1 MSADTKTSKL
11 YDAAIDE
18 VTGSGQAWK
27 SICRLTGQLY
37 RYEFDNIL
45 MVYMQRPGARLIAD
59 FDTWKRVGRYVR
71 RGSKGIAIFPSRA
84 LKPEIRYVF
93 DISDTGGRES
103 RLTWEF
109 DRNTIKAYAAWI
121 REKEGSALTE
131 GKESDK
137 SFLKGFTENRIGV
150 IMDSE
155 FGERITEF
163 VNLAGNKQITEN
175 GRVQEITAVEALKR
189 SVMYAVFTRCG
200 FDLPTEKQDF
210 SFITAFTKEEEVY
223 RLGSLLSDI
232 SCEVLRGIAN
242 DLKQMEERS
251 IANGRDNNDVS
262 RGSGR
267 DAVPGPQSS
276 GGNSEHDKS
285 GEVRSKGDGVPE
297 EEPQRQIP
305 DAVKVRKTG
314 GEDAG
319 SGGRSEPD
327 DGRAGEQ
334 LPEEQPAEG
343 QKLDNGDVAATP
355 AGEDAGRGNRDE
367 RSSDAVP
374 LEDSKKQTEDSEQQ
388 NIRKTEL
395 DQEIEREL
403 NEINSLGSSDT
414 QKGSYEQASFLIAQN
429 GDMEIPKEYSYQK
442 PEQMLTVPHEYVKQ
456 VLMRGGVYSGSRKR
470 IYAAF
475 QDISDPGERVKA
487 VRREYGQGGAG
498 WPLEGDGLHGYDTFS
513 AKGLRFQWRE
523 GGIEKEGY
531 VNWKAIE
538 RELSAL
544 IMTGE
549 YYTPPKAFDP
559 DKVSAAIWQEPM
571 DEFFQKSFWSPVPN
585 MLLYEVFTK
594 ELPMSDKVQ
603 FIERMLCKNPYA
615 ASISNNFENRYGR
628 CNIEQTDEG
637 IFIEYYDG
645 EGTKWKTELDWW
657 DCAAYVEN
665 MIADGAYQTS
675 APYSEIDR
683 ILEEHSVATWIGIYK
698 KDADRYLSED
708 AGQRQ
713 QKRIDTLQAVLE
725 KTGIQEQMEVAWD
738 DAFDEVI
745 ANDGETVWHGRQFYD
760 YLFEEVLVFDR
771 PHRDNRIPYDVM
783 GQLEHDRFSSHNPD
797 KAEFI
802 HRKTFDTVE
811 LTAEESEKWEQDMWL
826 EPLKGYFNEEIQYIS
841 VKTLIY
847 DIFTTNLSMESKAG
861 FLANVYGEQREGFFM
876 SEYTDNSYGKCK
888 ISRDKDGIT
897 ISYPRADG
905 TKGEQRM
912 DYRYCADLILHMIEE
927 NDYLTEGIFERFKEA
942 PEAFAAMPWF
952 MEIYHEYKERMRQEP
967 DFAAISIDGQEEER
981 QEGQEPEGT
990 AKEIPE
996 TRQTAENGQEEIPE
1010 AWQAVENG
1018 QEEIP
1023 GTWQTV
1029 ENGQEEIPEAWRTAE
1044 SKQEETAET
1053 QQGQEDTKEAAE
1065 RVEGEVL
1072 NSDGSVAKPAAGSL
1086 FPEALRQV
1094 EAMDEDLRD
1103 ALEIYLTKCSAIVP
1117 YQPFLQ
1123 MVAESSLSKE
1133 DKLHFLN
1140 RTINNMED
1148 KDQTRAYHN
1157 NAYGLVEYI
1166 QSRDVFMA
1174 DFKGRDG
1181 ERKRFSAT
1189 YEQLYSIMEYLIRA
1203 ETFVIQRRINEYA
1216 ADYARTPYEKK
1227 SALEKQFEDKLTNL
1241 RNRQRKGNFH
1251 FEDAELPKGGQKTR
1265 YQWNVEAIRL
1275 LKQIEYEDRTATPEE
1290 QKVLARYVGWG
1301 GIAQAFDERNE
1312 GWQKEYAE
1320 LKGLLSTSEYAD
1332 ARETVNTAFYTS
1344 PVITQAVYHALEK
1357 FGFRK
1362 GTILEPALGVGHFF
1376 GTLPET
1382 MQESSL
1388 YGVEKDDIS
1397 GRIAKLL
1404 YPKAQIKVRGF
1415 EETQYPDNFFDVA
1428 VGNVP
1433 FGDYK
1438 LYDAKYAKH
1447 NFRIHDYFFAKALD
1461 KVRPGG
1467 IVAFITS
1474 KGTLDKA
1481 NPAVRKYLAERAEL
1495 LGAIRLPNTAFKD
1508 SAGTDVTSDIIF
1520 LQKRERKI
1528 VTEPDWV
1535 HLGRTEDG
1543 IAVNSYFVEHPE
1555 MMLGT
1560 MEYDTRMF
1568 GNGSKYTSCI
1578 NHDENFD
1585 LKSALETAVGQLSG
1599 RITDVA
1605 ELAAEEENTEDIIEA
1620 DPDVKNYTYT
1630 FVDGKLYYREN
1641 SVMYRKEV
1649 SAMAEE
1655 RIRHMDE
1662 IRTITRQL
1670 IFIQTEGCSSEEL
1683 AAQQKLLGEK
1693 YDAYVKQY
1701 GPLTGR
1707 GNGQA
1712 FRDDADYP
1720 LLCSLEVVDEDGRV
1734 EKADMFYKQTI
1745 RAKNQVER
1753 VETAVEALNV
1763 SVNEFGTVNIP
1774 FMLSIYEPDIS
1785 KEMES
1790 LPEGSTLSPDAE
1802 AEVKRA
1808 ALLKD
1813 LEGLVYL
1820 EPTEY
1825 NLDNLN
1831 MGWKTAD
1838 EYLSGNVRDKLRIA
1852 EVYQKENP
1860 ELFGA
1865 NAQAL
1870 KTVQPERLDA
1880 SEIDVRIGTTWI
1892 EPEDY
1897 EQFIYE
1903 LLKTPPRARAIRSQ
1917 FVNTGIQV
1925 KLNSYNMNWFIERKS
1940 MDNRSI
1946 AATET
1951 YGTKRMDAYAIFEE
1965 TLNLRTVT
1973 VRDRIDDGEGKHH
1986 YEVNKKETMLAR
1998 EKQNQMKEMFKS
2010 WIFKDQERRQKYVDY
2025 YNETFNNIRLREY
2038 DGSHLTFPGMNPE
2051 IKLRDHQKNAIARVL
2066 LGGNTLLAHCVGAGK
2081 TFTMMAACME
2091 QRRLG
2096 LANKNVIV
2104 VPKSIVGQ
2112 TAGEF
2117 MRLYPSA
2124 NILVAT
2130 ERDFE
2135 KSRRK
2140 QFVSRIATGDYDC
2153 IIMSH
2158 SQFEKIPISKER
2170 KERMLQAQIQE
2181 ISYAID
2187 EIKAEK
2193 GEQWTIKQMEAQ
2205 KKKLDEQLKAL
2216 TEESRKDD
2224 LITFEELGIDSVMV
2238 DEAHHFKNL
2247 SIFSKINNVSGI
2259 SSTGSKKAM
2268 DMYLKCQ
2275 YLDEINDGRGI
2286 VFATGTPVSNT
2297 MCELYVMQLYLQK
2310 RTLER
2315 MGIYHFDSWASNFG
2329 EVTTALELTVEGSGF
2344 RFKSRFNK
2352 FTNVPELMTS
2362 FREVADVQTSDMLNL
2377 PVPALRE
2384 GKPIIVESE
2393 PDWYVKQVMEEF
2405 AKRAEKIHAGGV
2417 DPSVDNF
2424 LKITGE
2430 ARLLGTDARLLEL
2443 DAPNNPNGKLN
2454 KVAANV
2460 AAEYFAGNKDGKIG
2474 CQLIF
2479 SDIGTPKTAWTPDWA
2494 ERIKNGGQFDIYNYL
2509 KTELVKQGIPA
2520 EEIAFIHDA
2529 KTDAQREALFKDM
2542 RSGKKKIL
2550 IGSTDQC
2557 GTGVNVQT
2565 HITAMHHVDC
2575 PWKPSCIEQ
2584 REGRGVRQGN
2594 ENDEVAIYRYVTK
2607 GTFDAYSW
2615 SLVENKQRFISQVM
2629 TSKAVSRTCEDIDE
2643 ATLSYAE
2650 IKAVATG
2657 NPLIKEKMQ
2666 LENDVQRLKMLKSS
2680 YDSQRY
2686 SLQDNFMIR
2695 YPKYIKAATEKLECV
2710 REDTKTAEAALL
2722 AEPDFAIIVDAA
2734 GKNTKFTERTDGGTF
2749 MLQAV
2754 SQCKNGETTH
2764 IGKFKGFELL
2774 VEKNFIGVN
2783 HMVLRGKTDY
2793 KVELSTSPVGNMVKL
2808 ENLCHAI
2815 SAGIPELEKRIEQY
2829 QRDMEQS
2836 RQEYEKPFTQE
2847 EELNEKVARLNELN
2861 VQLDLENGKTE
2872 DVDLCE
2878 TQDNAKVAEPGTYHC
2893 FPSGKEGR

>member
-18 VTGSGQAWK
+18 VTASGQAWK

-45 MVYMQRPGARLIAD
+45 MVYKQRPRATLIAD
-59 FDTWKRVGRYVR
+59 FDTWKMVGRYVR

-84 LKPEIRYVF
+84 LKPDMRYVF

-103 RLTWEF
+103 RLTWEL
-109 DRNTIKAYAAWI
+109 DRNTVKAYAAWL
-121 REKEGSALTE
+121 REKEGAALPG

-137 SFLKGFTENRIGV
+137 SFLKDFTERQIGV

-175 GRVQEITAVEALKR
+175 GRAQEITAVEALKR

-200 FDLPTEKQDF
+200 FDLPAEKQDF
-210 SFITAFTKEEEVY
+210 SFITAFTTEEEVY

-232 SCEVLRGIAN
+232 SCGVLRGIAK

-262 RGSGR
+262 RGNGR
-267 DAVPGPQSS
+267 DAVPGHHDT
-276 GGNSEHDKS
+276 GGNGEHDKLR
-285 GEVRSKGDGVPE
+285 EVRSEGDGVPE
-297 EEPQRQIP
+297 REPQQQIP
-305 DAVKVRKTG
+305 DAAEIRETG
-314 GEDAG
+314 REDAG
-319 SGGRSEPD
+319 SGGRGEPD

-334 LPEEQPAEG
+334 LPQEQPAEG
-343 QKLDNGDVAATP
+343 QKLDNGDVAVTA
-355 AGEDAGRGNRDE
+355 AGEDAGRGNRNE
-367 RSSDAVP
+367 RSSDEVP
-374 LEDSKKQTEDSEQQ
+374 LGESGRQTADSEQQ
-388 NIRKTEL
+388 NTRKAEL
-395 DQEIEREL
+395 DREIEQEL
-403 NEINSLGSSDT
+403 NEINSLGSSET
-414 QKGSYEQASFLIAQN
+414 QKGSYEQASFLIAAN
-429 GDMEIPKEYSYQK
+429 GDIEIPKEYSYQK
-442 PEQMLTVPHEYVKQ
+442 PEQVLTVPHEYVKQ
-456 VLMRGGVYSGSRKR
+456 VLMHGGTYPGYQKRVY
-470 IYAAF
+470 AVF

-487 VRREYGQGGAG
+487 VRKEYGRSGAG
-498 WPLEGDGLHGYDTFS
+498 WPLEGDGLHGYDS
-513 AKGLRFQWRE
+513 SHAEGIRFQWRE
-523 GGIEKEGY
+523 GGIEKKGY
-531 VNWKAIE
+531 VNWKDIE
-538 RELSAL
+538 RELGAL

-559 DKVSAAIWQEPM
+559 DKVSAAAWQEPM
-571 DEFFQKSFWSPVPN
+571 DRFFQNSFRSPVPN

-594 ELPMSDKVQ
+594 DLPMSDKAQ
-603 FIERMLCKNPYA
+603 FIDRVLFKNIYGA
-615 ASISNNFENRYGR
+615 GIENNFNNQYGK
-628 CNIEQTDEG
+628 CNIEQSDEG
-637 IFIEYYDG
+637 ISIEFYDG

-657 DCAAYVEN
+657 DCAAYVES
-665 MIADGAYQTS
+665 MIADGAYQTH

-683 ILEEHSVATWIGIYK
+683 MMEEHPAATWINILK
-698 KDADRYLSED
+698 EDTDRYLSEN
-708 AGQRQ
+708 AEQHQ
-713 QKRIDTLQAVLE
+713 QNRLENLNTVLAL
-725 KTGIQEQMEVAWD
+725 KGKQEQMELAWD
-738 DAFDEVI
+738 DAYDEVI
-745 ANDGETVWHGRQFYD
+745 ASDGENVWHGRQFYD
-760 YLFEEVLVFDR
+760 YLFHEVLVLDDF
-771 PHRDNRIPYDVM
+771 HRDSSIPFNV
-783 GQLEHDRFSSHNPD
+783 QQQFEHDRFSSHNPD
-797 KAEFI
+797 KTMFI
-802 HRKTFDTVE
+802 HRKTSDKAE
-811 LTAEESEKWEQDMWL
+811 LTAEEREKQEENLWL

-847 DIFTTNLSMESKAG
+847 DIFTTNLNMESKAG
-861 FLANVYGEQREGFFM
+861 FLASVYGEQREGFFM
-876 SEYTDNSYGKCK
+876 SEYTDNSFGKCK
-888 ISRDKDGIT
+888 ISRDKDGIE

-905 TKGEQRM
+905 TKGEKRV

-927 NDYLTEGIFERFKEA
+927 NDYLTEGIFERFREA
-942 PEAFAAMPWF
+942 PGAFAAMPWF
-952 MEIYHEYKERMRQEP
+952 MEIYHEYKERMLQEP
-967 DFAAISIDGQEEER
+967 DFAAVSIDGQEEER
-981 QEGQEPEGT
+981 QEGQEPE
-990 AKEIPE
+990 AAAEEIQE
-996 TRQTAENGQEEIPE
+996 TRQTAENGQDEIPE
-1010 AWQAVENG
+1010 TWQAVENG
-1018 QEEIP
+1018 QDEIS
-1023 GTWQTV
+1023 
-1029 ENGQEEIPEAWRTAE
+1029 EAWQKAE
-1044 SKQEETAET
+1044 SGQEETAGT
-1053 QQGQEDTKEAAE
+1053 QQEETAAIQPGQGDTQETAE
-1065 RVEGEVL
+1065 RVEGEIL
-1072 NSDGSVAKPAAGSL
+1072 NPDGSVAKPAAGSL

-1094 EAMDEDLRD
+1094 EAMDGDLRD
-1103 ALEIYLTKCSAIVP
+1103 ALETYLTKCSAVVP

-1123 MVAESSLSKE
+1123 MVAESSLPKE

-1140 RTINNMED
+1140 RTINHLED
-1148 KDQTRAYHN
+1148 KEQTKAYHN
-1157 NAYGLVEYI
+1157 NAYGLVEYV
-1166 QSRDVFMA
+1166 QSRDAFMVDLKA
-1174 DFKGRDG
+1174 GDG
-1181 ERKRFSAT
+1181 ERKKFSAT
-1189 YEQLYSIMEYLIRA
+1189 YEQIYSIMEYLIKAQMFTGEIRMSSYLRDFA
-1203 ETFVIQRRINEYA
+1203 KL
-1216 ADYARTPYEKK
+1216 PYEKM
-1227 SALEKQFEDKLTNL
+1227 SALEKQFDDKLTSL

-1251 FEDAELPKGGQKTR
+1251 FEEAELPKGGPKTR

-1275 LKQIEYEDRTATPEE
+1275 LKQIEHEGRTATPEE

-1301 GIAQAFDERNE
+1301 GIAQAFDERNND
-1312 GWQKEYAE
+1312 WQKEYAE
-1320 LKGLLSTSEYAD
+1320 LKELLSTSEYED

-1344 PVITQAVYHALEK
+1344 PVITQAVYNALDK

-1382 MQESSL
+1382 MQDSRL

-1543 IAVNSYFVEHPE
+1543 IAVNSYFAGHPE

-1560 MEYDTRMF
+1560 MEYDARMF

-1620 DPDVKNYTYT
+1620 DPGVKNYTYT

-1649 SAMAEE
+1649 SATAEE
-1655 RIRHMDE
+1655 RIKGMDE

-1683 AAQQKLLGEK
+1683 AAQQKLLNDR
-1693 YDAYVKQY
+1693 YDAYVKKY

-1707 GNGQA
+1707 GSQQA

-1720 LLCSLEVVDEDGRV
+1720 LLCSLEVVDEDGKV
-1734 EKADMFYKQTI
+1734 EKADVFYKQTI

-1785 KEMES
+1785 KEIES

-1802 AEVKRA
+1802 AEVKRSV
-1808 ALLKD
+1808 LLKD

-1825 NLDNLN
+1825 NPDNLN

-1852 EVYQKENP
+1852 EVYRKENP
-1860 ELFGA
+1860 ELFGV
-1865 NAQAL
+1865 NTEAL
-1870 KTVQPERLDA
+1870 KNVQPERLDA

-1892 EPEDY
+1892 EPQDY
-1897 EQFIYE
+1897 EEFIYE
-1903 LLKTPPRARAIRSQ
+1903 LLKTPYRARAVRTQYTNS
-1917 FVNTGIQV
+1917 GIQV
-1925 KLNSYNMNWFIERKS
+1925 KLNTYNMNWFIDGKRH
-1940 MDNRSI
+1940 DNHSV

-1951 YGTKRMDAYAIFEE
+1951 YGTKRIDAYSIFEE

-1973 VRDRIDDGEGKHH
+1973 VRDRIDDGGGKYH

-1998 EKQNQMKEMFKS
+1998 EKQNQMKEAFKS

-2096 LANKNVIV
+2096 LASKNVIV

-2170 KERMLQAQIQE
+2170 KERMLQDQIQE
-2181 ISYAID
+2181 ISFAID

-2205 KKKLDEQLKAL
+2205 KKKLDEQLKEL

-2315 MGIYHFDSWASNFG
+2315 MGIYHFDSWAANFG

-2362 FREVADVQTSDMLNL
+2362 FREVADVQTADMLNL

-2405 AKRAEKIHAGGV
+2405 AKRAERIHGGGV
-2417 DPSVDNF
+2417 DPKEDNF

-2443 DAPNNPNGKLN
+2443 DAPNNPDGKLN

-2460 AAEYFAGNKDGKIG
+2460 AAEYFAGNRDGKIG

-2479 SDIGTPKTAWTPDWA
+2479 SDIGTPKTTWTPDWA
-2494 ERIKNGGQFDIYNYL
+2494 ERIRNGGQFDIYNYL

-2520 EEIAFIHDA
+2520 DEISFIHDA

-2557 GTGVNVQT
+2557 GTGVNVQA

-2615 SLVENKQRFISQVM
+2615 VRRE
-2629 TSKAVSRTCEDIDE
+2629 
-2643 ATLSYAE
+2643 
-2650 IKAVATG
+2650 VA
-2657 NPLIKEKMQ
+2657 
-2666 LENDVQRLKMLKSS
+2666 
-2680 YDSQRY
+2680 
-2686 SLQDNFMIR
+2686 
-2695 YPKYIKAATEKLECV
+2695 
-2710 REDTKTAEAALL
+2710 
-2722 AEPDFAIIVDAA
+2722 
-2734 GKNTKFTERTDGGTF
+2734 
-2749 MLQAV
+2749 
-2754 SQCKNGETTH
+2754 
-2764 IGKFKGFELL
+2764 
-2774 VEKNFIGVN
+2774 
-2783 HMVLRGKTDY
+2783 
-2793 KVELSTSPVGNMVKL
+2793 
-2808 ENLCHAI
+2808 
-2815 SAGIPELEKRIEQY
+2815 
-2829 QRDMEQS
+2829 
-2836 RQEYEKPFTQE
+2836 
-2847 EELNEKVARLNELN
+2847 
-2861 VQLDLENGKTE
+2861 
-2872 DVDLCE
+2872 
-2878 TQDNAKVAEPGTYHC
+2878 
-2893 FPSGKEGR
+2893 

>member
-18 VTGSGQAWK
+18 VTGNGRAWK
-27 SICRLTGQLY
+27 SVCRLTGQLY

-45 MVYMQRPGARLIAD
+45 MVYMQRPGAKLIAD
-59 FDTWKRVGRYVR
+59 FDTWKKVGRYVR

-84 LKPEIRYVF
+84 LKPDMRYVF

-103 RLTWEF
+103 RLTWEL
-109 DRNTIKAYAAWI
+109 DKNTMKAYSAWI
-121 REKEGSALTE
+121 REKEGTVLTE

-137 SFLKGFTENRIGV
+137 SFLKDFTESRIGV

-155 FGERITEF
+155 FSERITEF
-163 VNLAGNKQITEN
+163 TNLAGNKQITEN

-267 DAVPGPQSS
+267 DAVPVAYGT
-276 GGNSEHDKS
+276 GGNGEHDKL
-285 GEVRSKGDGVPE
+285 GEIRSEGDGVPE
-297 EEPQRQIP
+297 REPQRQIP
-305 DAVKVRKTG
+305 DVKEVRETG

-319 SGGRSEPD
+319 SGERGEPD
-327 DGRAGEQ
+327 DGRTGEQ
-334 LPEEQPAEG
+334 LPEKQPAGG

-355 AGEDAGRGNRDE
+355 AGEDAGRRNRDE
-367 RSSDAVP
+367 GSSDEVP
-374 LEDSKKQTEDSEQQ
+374 LGDSEQQ
-388 NIRKTEL
+388 DIRKAEL
-395 DQEIEREL
+395 DREIEREL
-403 NEINSLGSSDT
+403 SEINSLGSSDT

-429 GDMEIPKEYSYQK
+429 GDMALPSEYSYQK
-442 PEQMLTVPHEYVKQ
+442 PEQVLTVPHEYVKEA
-456 VLMRGGVYSGSRKR
+456 LMHGSGFEHGKRR
-470 IYAAF
+470 IYAMF

-487 VRREYGQGGAG
+487 IRKEYGQGGAG
-498 WPLEGDGLHGYDTFS
+498 WPLETLFRSGDGLHGYDSFH
-513 AKGLRFQWRE
+513 AKGFRFEWRE
-523 GGIEKEGY
+523 GGIEKESY
-531 VNWKAIE
+531 MNWKAIE
-538 RELSAL
+538 RELGAL

-559 DKVSAAIWQEPM
+559 EKVSAAVWQEAM

-585 MLLYEVFTK
+585 MLIYEVFTK

-603 FIERMLCKNPYA
+603 FIERMLGKNIYA
-615 ASISNNFENRYGR
+615 AGIDNHFENRYGR
-628 CNIEQTDEG
+628 CDIEQTKEG
-637 IFIEYYDG
+637 ISIEYYDG

-657 DCAAYVEN
+657 DCAAYVES
-665 MIADGAYQTS
+665 MIADGVYQTY

-683 ILEEHSVATWIGIYK
+683 VMEERPNVSWIKTYK
-698 KDADRYLSED
+698 EEADKFLSED
-708 AGQRQ
+708 AGQHQ
-713 QKRIDTLQAVLE
+713 QNRINTLQMVFAQ
-725 KTGIQEQMEVAWD
+725 TGIQEQMEVSWD
-738 DAFDEVI
+738 DAYDEVI
-745 ANDGETVWHGRQFYD
+745 ASNGENVWHGRQFYD
-760 YLFEEVLVFDR
+760 YLFDEVLVFDR

-783 GQLEHDRFSSHNPD
+783 GQLEHDRYSSHNPD
-797 KAEFI
+797 KDKFI

-811 LTAEESEKWEQDMWL
+811 LTAEESEKQEENLWL
-826 EPLKGYFNEEIQYIS
+826 EPLKAYFNEEIQYIS

-847 DIFTTNLSMESKAG
+847 DIFTTNMNMESKAG

-888 ISRDKDGIT
+888 ISRDNGGIE

-905 TKGEQRM
+905 TKGEKRV

-942 PEAFAAMPWF
+942 PKAFAAMPWF

-967 DFAAISIDGQEEER
+967 DFEAVSIDGQAEEI
-981 QEGQEPEGT
+981 QEGQEPEQQEVT
-990 AKEIPE
+990 EEIPE
-996 TRQTAENGQEEIPE
+996 TQQTAENVQEETPVI
-1010 AWQAVENG
+1010 QQENG
-1018 QEEIP
+1018 QADTP
-1023 GTWQTV
+1023 KM
-1029 ENGQEEIPEAWRTAE
+1029 PET
-1044 SKQEETAET
+1044 
-1053 QQGQEDTKEAAE
+1053 AE
-1065 RVEGEVL
+1065 RVEGDII

-1103 ALEIYLTKCSAIVP
+1103 ALEIYLTKCSAVTP

-1123 MVAESSLSKE
+1123 MVSESSLTKE
-1133 DKLHFLN
+1133 DKLYFLN
-1140 RTINNMED
+1140 RTINHMED
-1148 KDQTRAYHN
+1148 KEQTKAYHN
-1157 NAYGLVEYI
+1157 NAYGLVEYV
-1166 QSRDVFMA
+1166 QSRDSFVA
-1174 DFKGRDG
+1174 DLKTQDG
-1181 ERKRFSAT
+1181 ERKKLSAT

-1203 ETFVIQRRINEYA
+1203 KSFVIQRRINEYA
-1216 ADYARTPYEKK
+1216 AEYARTPYEKK
-1227 SALEKQFEDKLTNL
+1227 SDLEKQFEDKVKALTS
-1241 RNRQRKGNFH
+1241 RQRKGNFH
-1251 FEDAELPKGGQKTR
+1251 FEDEELPKGGQKTR

-1275 LKQIEYEDRTATPEE
+1275 LKQIEHEGRNATPEE
-1290 QKVLARYVGWG
+1290 QKTLARYVGWG
-1301 GIAQAFDERNE
+1301 GIPQAFDERNE

-1320 LKGLLSTSEYAD
+1320 LKELLSTPEYED

-1344 PVITQAVYHALEK
+1344 PVITQAVYDALEK
-1357 FGFRK
+1357 FGFQK
-1362 GTILEPALGVGHFF
+1362 GSILEPALGVGHFF
-1376 GTLPET
+1376 GTLPES
-1382 MQESSL
+1382 MQESRL

-1404 YPKAQIKVRGF
+1404 YPKAQIKVKGF

-1447 NFRIHDYFFAKALD
+1447 NFRIHDYFFAKTLD

-1481 NPAVRKYLAERAEL
+1481 NPSVRKYIAERAEL
-1495 LGAIRLPNTAFKD
+1495 LGAIRLPSSAFKD

-1528 VTEPDWV
+1528 VSEPDWV
-1535 HLGRTEDG
+1535 HLGRTENG
-1543 IAVNSYFVEHPE
+1543 IAVNSYFAEHPE

-1568 GNGSKYTSCI
+1568 GNGSKYTSCV

-1585 LKSALETAVGQLSG
+1585 LKDALKTAVGQISG

-1605 ELAAEEENTEDIIEA
+1605 ELAGEEEKTEDIIEA

-1649 SAMAEE
+1649 SATAEE
-1655 RIRHMDE
+1655 RIRNMDE

-1683 AAQQKLLGEK
+1683 ASQQKLLNDK
-1693 YDAYVKQY
+1693 YDSYVKKY

-1707 GNGQA
+1707 GNQQA

-1745 RAKNQVER
+1745 RAKIQVER

-1785 KEMES
+1785 NEMES
-1790 LPEGSTLSPDAE
+1790 LPEGSILSPDAE
-1802 AEVKRA
+1802 AEIKRSV
-1808 ALLKD
+1808 LLKD

-1825 NLDNLN
+1825 NPDNLN

-1852 EVYQKENP
+1852 EAYQKENP

-1865 NAQAL
+1865 NVEAL
-1870 KTVQPERLDA
+1870 KSVQPERLDA

-1892 EPEDY
+1892 EPQDY

-1903 LLKTPPRARAIRSQ
+1903 LLKTPPRARAVRTQYTNS
-1917 FVNTGIQV
+1917 GIQL
-1925 KLNSYNMNWFIERKS
+1925 KLNTYNMNWFIERKS
-1940 MDNRSI
+1940 MDNGSI

-1951 YGTKRMDAYAIFEE
+1951 YGTKRIDAYSIFEE

-1973 VRDRIDDGEGKHH
+1973 VRDRIDDGEGKYH

-1998 EKQNQMKEMFKS
+1998 EKQNQMKEAFKS
-2010 WIFKDQERRQKYVDY
+2010 WIFKDPERRQKYVDY

-2153 IIMSH
+2153 VIMSH

-2187 EIKAEK
+2187 EIKSEN

-2216 TEESRKDD
+2216 TDESSKDD

-2362 FREVADVQTSDMLNL
+2362 FREVADVQTPDMLNL
-2377 PVPALRE
+2377 PVPALRS

-2405 AKRAEKIHAGGV
+2405 AKRAEAIHGGGV
-2417 DPSVDNF
+2417 DPKEDNF

-2443 DAPNNPNGKLN
+2443 HAPDNPDGKLN

-2529 KTDAQREALFKDM
+2529 KTDAQREALFRDM

-2557 GTGVNVQT
+2557 GTGVNVQA

-2695 YPKYIKAATEKLECV
+2695 YPKLIKASETKLACV
-2710 REDTKTAEAALL
+2710 REDAKTAEAALI
-2722 AEPDFAIIVDAA
+2722 AEPDFAVTVDAA
-2734 GKNTKFTERTDGGTF
+2734 GKGVKFTERTEGGTF
-2749 MLQAV
+2749 MLQMV

-2764 IGKFKGFELL
+2764 IGNFKGFELL

-2783 HMVLRGKTDY
+2783 YMVLRGKTDY
-2793 KVELSTSPVGNMVKL
+2793 KAELSTSPVGNMIKL
-2808 ENLCHAI
+2808 ENLCQGI
-2815 SAGIPELEKRIEQY
+2815 PVGIPELEKRIEQY

-2836 RQEYEKPFTQE
+2836 RQEYDKPFTQE
-2847 EELNEKVARLNELN
+2847 GELNEKVARLNELN

-2872 DVDLCE
+2872 DIDLCE
-2878 TQDNAKVAEPGTYHC
+2878 EQDNARVAEPDSYHS
-2893 FPSGKEGR
+2893 FPPGKEGR

>member
-1 MSADTKTSKL
+1 M
-11 YDAAIDE
+11 
-18 VTGSGQAWK
+18 
-27 SICRLTGQLY
+27 
-37 RYEFDNIL
+37 
-45 MVYMQRPGARLIAD
+45 
-59 FDTWKRVGRYVR
+59 
-71 RGSKGIAIFPSRA
+71 
-84 LKPEIRYVF
+84 
-93 DISDTGGRES
+93 
-103 RLTWEF
+103 
-109 DRNTIKAYAAWI
+109 
-121 REKEGSALTE
+121 
-131 GKESDK
+131 
-137 SFLKGFTENRIGV
+137 
-150 IMDSE
+150 
-155 FGERITEF
+155 
-163 VNLAGNKQITEN
+163 
-175 GRVQEITAVEALKR
+175 
-189 SVMYAVFTRCG
+189 
-200 FDLPTEKQDF
+200 
-210 SFITAFTKEEEVY
+210 
-223 RLGSLLSDI
+223 
-232 SCEVLRGIAN
+232 
-242 DLKQMEERS
+242 
-251 IANGRDNNDVS
+251 
-262 RGSGR
+262 
-267 DAVPGPQSS
+267 
-276 GGNSEHDKS
+276 
-285 GEVRSKGDGVPE
+285 
-297 EEPQRQIP
+297 
-305 DAVKVRKTG
+305 
-314 GEDAG
+314 
-319 SGGRSEPD
+319 
-327 DGRAGEQ
+327 
-334 LPEEQPAEG
+334 
-343 QKLDNGDVAATP
+343 AATA

-367 RSSDAVP
+367 RGSDEVP
-374 LEDSKKQTEDSEQQ
+374 LGESGRQTADSEQQ
-388 NIRKTEL
+388 NTRKAEL
-395 DQEIEREL
+395 DREIEQEL
-403 NEINSLGSSDT
+403 NEINSLGSSET
-414 QKGSYEQASFLIAQN
+414 QKGSYEQASFLIAAN
-429 GDMEIPKEYSYQK
+429 GDLEIPKEYSYQK
-442 PEQMLTVPHEYVKQ
+442 PEQALTVPHEYITQ
-456 VLMRGGVYSGSRKR
+456 MLMRGSGYEHGKRR
-470 IYAAF
+470 IYAMF

-487 VRREYGQGGAG
+487 IRKEYGQGGAG
-498 WPLEGDGLHGYDTFS
+498 WPLEGDGLHGYDSFS

-538 RELSAL
+538 RELGAL

-559 DKVSAAIWQEPM
+559 DKVSAAAWQKPM
-571 DEFFQKSFWSPVPN
+571 DAFFQNSFWNPVPN
-585 MLLYEVFTK
+585 MLIYEVFKK
-594 ELPMSDKVQ
+594 ELPMSDKAQ
-603 FIERMLCKNPYA
+603 FIERMLYRNVYG
-615 ASISNNFENRYGR
+615 SGIQNNFENDYGR

-657 DCAAYVEN
+657 DCAAYVDS
-665 MIADGAYQTS
+665 MIADGAYQTK
-675 APYSEIDR
+675 APYSEIGR
-683 ILEEHSVATWIGIYK
+683 ILEERTYVSWVKNFWEDTE
-698 KDADRYLSED
+698 RYLSED
-708 AGQRQ
+708 AGQHQ
-713 QKRIDTLQAVLE
+713 QNRLE
-725 KTGIQEQMEVAWD
+725 NLHTILEAKGIQEKIELSWD
-738 DAFDEVI
+738 DAYDEVI
-745 ANDGETVWHGRQFYD
+745 ASDGENVWHGRQFYD
-760 YLFEEVLVFDR
+760 YLYNEVLASDKIR
-771 PHRDNRIPYDVM
+771 RDGSIPYNV
-783 GQLEHDRFSSHNPD
+783 QQQFEHDRFSSHNPD
-797 KAEFI
+797 KTNFI
-802 HRKTFDTVE
+802 HRKTFATLD
-811 LTAEESEKWEQDMWL
+811 LTADEWEKREENLWL

-888 ISRDKDGIT
+888 ISRDKEGID

-905 TKGEQRM
+905 TKGEKRV

-942 PEAFAAMPWF
+942 PRAFAAMPWF

-981 QEGQEPEGT
+981 QEGQEPGAATE
-990 AKEIPE
+990 EIPE
-996 TRQTAENGQEEIPE
+996 TRQAVENGQEEIPE
-1010 AWQAVENG
+1010 AWQ
-1018 QEEIP
+1018 
-1023 GTWQTV
+1023 
-1029 ENGQEEIPEAWRTAE
+1029 TAE
-1044 SKQEETAET
+1044 SGQEETAEI
-1053 QQGQEDTKEAAE
+1053 QQRQEDTQEAAE
-1065 RVEGEVL
+1065 RVEGEIL

-1103 ALEIYLTKCSAIVP
+1103 ALEIYLKKCSAVTP

-1123 MVAESSLSKE
+1123 MVAESSLTKE
-1133 DKLHFLN
+1133 DKLYFLN
-1140 RTINNMED
+1140 RTINHMED
-1148 KDQTRAYHN
+1148 NDQTQAYHN

-1166 QSRDVFMA
+1166 QSKAAFMV
-1174 DFKGRDG
+1174 DLKGRDG

-1189 YEQLYSIMEYLIRA
+1189 YEQLYSVMEYLIKAKMFTGEIRMSA
-1203 ETFVIQRRINEYA
+1203 YLR
-1216 ADYARTPYEKK
+1216 DYAKLPYEKM
-1227 SALEKQFEDKLTNL
+1227 SALEKQFDDKLTSL
-1241 RNRQRKGNFH
+1241 RHRQRKGNFH
-1251 FEDAELPKGGQKTR
+1251 FEDGELPKGGQKTR

-1275 LKQIEYEDRTATPEE
+1275 LKQIEHEGRAAAPEE

-1320 LKGLLSTSEYAD
+1320 LKDLLSTSEYED

-1344 PVITQAVYHALEK
+1344 PVITQAVYSALEK
-1357 FGFRK
+1357 FGFQK
-1362 GTILEPALGVGHFF
+1362 GSILEPALGVGHFF
-1376 GTLPET
+1376 GTLPEN
-1382 MQESSL
+1382 MQESKL

-1438 LYDAKYAKH
+1438 LYDAKYSKH
-1447 NFRIHDYFFAKALD
+1447 NFRIHDYFFAKTLD

-1495 LGAIRLPNTAFKD
+1495 LGAIRLPSTAFKD

-1528 VTEPDWV
+1528 VSEPDWV

-1543 IAVNSYFVEHPE
+1543 IAVNSYFVIHPE

-1568 GNGSKYTSCI
+1568 GDGSKYTSCV

-1585 LKSALETAVGQLSG
+1585 LKSVLAAAVGQLSG
-1599 RITDVA
+1599 RITDVM
-1605 ELAAEEENTEDIIEA
+1605 ELADAEENTQDIIDA

-1649 SAMAEE
+1649 SATAEE

-1683 AAQQKLLGEK
+1683 AAQQKLLNEK
-1693 YDAYVKQY
+1693 YDAYVKKY

-1707 GNGQA
+1707 GSQQA

-1774 FMLSIYEPDIS
+1774 FMLSIYEPDIT

-1802 AEVKRA
+1802 AEVRRTV
-1808 ALLKD
+1808 LLKD

-1825 NLDNLN
+1825 NPDNLN

-1852 EVYQKENP
+1852 EAYKRENP
-1860 ELFGA
+1860 ELFSA
-1865 NAQAL
+1865 NVEAL
-1870 KTVQPERLDA
+1870 KTVQSERLDA

-1892 EPEDY
+1892 EPQDY
-1897 EQFIYE
+1897 EEFIYE
-1903 LLKTPPRARAIRSQ
+1903 LLKTPPRARAVRSQ
-1917 FVNTGIQV
+1917 WVNSGIQV
-1925 KLNSYNMNWFIERKS
+1925 KLNTYNMNWFLERKN
-1940 MDNRSI
+1940 MDNSSI

-1951 YGTKRMDAYAIFEE
+1951 YGTKRIDAYSIFEE

-1973 VRDRIDDGEGKHH
+1973 VRDRIDDGEGKYH
-1986 YEVNKKETMLAR
+1986 YEVNKRETMLAR
-1998 EKQNQMKEMFKS
+1998 EKQNQMKEAFKS

-2038 DGSHLTFPGMNPE
+2038 DGSHLTFPDMNPE
-2051 IKLRDHQKNAIARVL
+2051 IRLRDHQKNAVARVL

-2158 SQFEKIPISKER
+2158 SQFEKIPISEER
-2170 KERMLQAQIQE
+2170 KERMLRDQIQE
-2181 ISYAID
+2181 ITFAID
-2187 EIKAEK
+2187 QIKSEN
-2193 GEQWTIKQMEAQ
+2193 GQQWTIKQMEAQ

-2344 RFKSRFNK
+2344 KFKSRFNK
-2352 FTNVPELMTS
+2352 FVNLPELMTS
-2362 FREVADVQTSDMLNL
+2362 FREVADVQTPDMLNL
-2377 PVPALRE
+2377 PVPALRG

-2393 PDWYVKQVMEEF
+2393 PDWYVKQVMEGV
-2405 AKRAEKIHAGGV
+2405 AKRAEAIHSGGV
-2417 DPSVDNF
+2417 DPSEDNF

-2443 DAPNNPNGKLN
+2443 HAPNNPDGKLN

-2479 SDIGTPKTAWTPDWA
+2479 SDIGTPKATWTPDWE
-2494 ERIKNGGQFDIYNYL
+2494 ERIKVGGQFDIYNYL

-2529 KTDAQREALFKDM
+2529 KTDAQREALFRDM
-2542 RSGKKKIL
+2542 RSGRKKIL

-2557 GTGVNVQT
+2557 GTGVNVQA

-2615 SLVENKQRFISQVM
+2615 SLIENKQRFISQVM
-2629 TSKAVSRTCEDIDE
+2629 TSRAVSRTCEDIDD
-2643 ATLSYAE
+2643 AR
-2650 IKAVATG
+2650 V
-2657 NPLIKEKMQ
+2657 
-2666 LENDVQRLKMLKSS
+2666 
-2680 YDSQRY
+2680 
-2686 SLQDNFMIR
+2686 
-2695 YPKYIKAATEKLECV
+2695 
-2710 REDTKTAEAALL
+2710 
-2722 AEPDFAIIVDAA
+2722 II
-2734 GKNTKFTERTDGGTF
+2734 GT
-2749 MLQAV
+2749 
-2754 SQCKNGETTH
+2754 S
-2764 IGKFKGFELL
+2764 
-2774 VEKNFIGVN
+2774 
-2783 HMVLRGKTDY
+2783 
-2793 KVELSTSPVGNMVKL
+2793 
-2808 ENLCHAI
+2808 
-2815 SAGIPELEKRIEQY
+2815 
-2829 QRDMEQS
+2829 
-2836 RQEYEKPFTQE
+2836 
-2847 EELNEKVARLNELN
+2847 
-2861 VQLDLENGKTE
+2861 
-2872 DVDLCE
+2872 
-2878 TQDNAKVAEPGTYHC
+2878 
-2893 FPSGKEGR
+2893 

>member
-18 VTGSGQAWK
+18 VTGSGRAWK

-59 FDTWKRVGRYVR
+59 FDTWKMVGRYVR

-109 DRNTIKAYAAWI
+109 DRNTVKAYAAWI
-121 REKEGSALTE
+121 REKEGAALTE

-137 SFLKGFTENRIGV
+137 SFLKGFTEKQIGV

-175 GRVQEITAVEALKR
+175 GRAQEITAVEALKR

-210 SFITAFTKEEEVY
+210 SFITAFIKEEEVY

-232 SCEVLRGIAN
+232 SCEVLKGIAE
-242 DLKQMEERS
+242 DLTHMEERS
-251 IANGRDNNDVS
+251 IANGRDNNDVP

-267 DAVPGPQSS
+267 DAVPGSQSS

-297 EEPQRQIP
+297 GEPQRQIP
-305 DAVKVRKTG
+305 DTAEVRKTG

-343 QKLDNGDVAATP
+343 QKLDNGDVAAAP

-374 LEDSKKQTEDSEQQ
+374 LEDSGQQ

-395 DQEIEREL
+395 DWEIEREL

-414 QKGSYEQASFLIAQN
+414 QKGSYEQASFLIAAN

-456 VLMRGGVYSGSRKR
+456 VLMRGGVYSGSKKR

-498 WPLEGDGLHGYDTFS
+498 WPIEGDGLHGYDTYS
-513 AKGLRFQWRE
+513 SKGLRFQWRE
-523 GGIEKEGY
+523 GGTEKEGY
-531 VNWKAIE
+531 VNWKAVE

-549 YYTPPKAFDP
+549 YYMPPKAFDP
-559 DKVSAAIWQEPM
+559 DKVSAAIWQEAL

-594 ELPMSDKVQ
+594 GLPMSDKVQ

-657 DCAAYVEN
+657 DCAAYVDS
-665 MIADGAYQTS
+665 MIADGTYRTS

-683 ILEEHSVATWIGIYK
+683 ILEEHSAATWIGIYK

-708 AGQRQ
+708 TGQRQ

-738 DAFDEVI
+738 DAYDEVI
-745 ANDGETVWHGRQFYD
+745 ASDGETVWHGRQFYD

-771 PHRDNRIPYDVM
+771 PRRDDRIPYGVM
-783 GQLEHDRFSSHNPD
+783 EQLEHDRFSSHNQD

-802 HRKTFDTVE
+802 RRKTFDTVE

-826 EPLKGYFNEEIQYIS
+826 KPLKGYFNEEIQYIS

-905 TKGEQRM
+905 TKGEQRV
-912 DYRYCADLILHMIEE
+912 DYRYCAGLILYMIEE

-967 DFAAISIDGQEEER
+967 DFAAIGIDRQEEER
-981 QEGQEPEGT
+981 QERQEPEGT
-990 AKEIPE
+990 AEEIPE

-1010 AWQAVENG
+1010 AWQTVENG

-1029 ENGQEEIPEAWRTAE
+1029 ENGQEEISEAWRTAE
-1044 SKQEETAET
+1044 GGQEETAET
-1053 QQGQEDTKEAAE
+1053 RQEQEETQEVAE
-1065 RVEGEVL
+1065 RVEGGVL

-1094 EAMDEDLRD
+1094 ETMDGNLRD

-1123 MVAESSLSKE
+1123 MVAESSLPKE

-1189 YEQLYSIMEYLIRA
+1189 YEQLYSIMEYLIQA
-1203 ETFVIQRRINEYA
+1203 GTFVIQRRINEYA
-1216 ADYARTPYEKK
+1216 ADYVRTPYEKK

-1320 LKGLLSTSEYAD
+1320 LKELLSTSEYAD

-1481 NPAVRKYLAERAEL
+1481 NPSVRKYLAERAEL
-1495 LGAIRLPNTAFKD
+1495 LGAIRLPNTAFRD

-1543 IAVNSYFVEHPE
+1543 IAVNSYFAEHPE

-1568 GNGSKYTSCI
+1568 GNDSKYTSCI

-1585 LKSALETAVGQLSG
+1585 LKSALDAAVGRLSG
-1599 RITDVA
+1599 RITDAV
-1605 ELAAEEENTEDIIEA
+1605 ELAGEEENTKDIIEA

-1683 AAQQKLLGEK
+1683 AAQQKLLVEK

-1785 KEMES
+1785 RETES
-1790 LPEGSTLSPDAE
+1790 LPEGSILSPDAE
-1802 AEVKRA
+1802 AEVKRT

-1825 NLDNLN
+1825 NPDNLN

-1940 MDNRSI
+1940 MDNRSV

-1951 YGTKRMDAYAIFEE
+1951 YGTKRIDAYSIFEE

-1973 VRDRIDDGEGKHH
+1973 VRDRIDDGDGKHH
-1986 YEVNKKETMLAR
+1986 YEVNKRETMLAR

-2344 RFKSRFNK
+2344 KFKSRFNK

-2443 DAPNNPNGKLN
+2443 DAPNNPDGKLN

-2594 ENDEVAIYRYVTK
+2594 ENNEVAIYRYVTK

-2650 IKAVATG
+2650 IK
-2657 NPLIKEKMQ
+2657 K
-2666 LENDVQRLKMLKSS
+2666 
-2680 YDSQRY
+2680 
-2686 SLQDNFMIR
+2686 
-2695 YPKYIKAATEKLECV
+2695 
-2710 REDTKTAEAALL
+2710 
-2722 AEPDFAIIVDAA
+2722 
-2734 GKNTKFTERTDGGTF
+2734 
-2749 MLQAV
+2749 
-2754 SQCKNGETTH
+2754 
-2764 IGKFKGFELL
+2764 
-2774 VEKNFIGVN
+2774 
-2783 HMVLRGKTDY
+2783 
-2793 KVELSTSPVGNMVKL
+2793 
-2808 ENLCHAI
+2808 
-2815 SAGIPELEKRIEQY
+2815 
-2829 QRDMEQS
+2829 
-2836 RQEYEKPFTQE
+2836 
-2847 EELNEKVARLNELN
+2847 
-2861 VQLDLENGKTE
+2861 
-2872 DVDLCE
+2872 
-2878 TQDNAKVAEPGTYHC
+2878 
-2893 FPSGKEGR
+2893 

>member
-18 VTGSGQAWK
+18 VTGSGRAWK

-84 LKPEIRYVF
+84 LKPEIQYVF

-109 DRNTIKAYAAWI
+109 DRNTVKAYAAWV
-121 REKEGSALTE
+121 REKEVSALTE

-137 SFLKGFTENRIGV
+137 SFLKGFTEKRIGV

-232 SCEVLRGIAN
+232 SCEVLRGIAK

-297 EEPQRQIP
+297 GEPQRQIP
-305 DAVKVRKTG
+305 DTVKVRKTG

-327 DGRAGEQ
+327 DGGAGEQ

-343 QKLDNGDVAATP
+343 QKLDNGDVAAAP

-374 LEDSKKQTEDSEQQ
+374 LEDSEKQTEDSDQQ

-395 DQEIEREL
+395 DREIEREL
-403 NEINSLGSSDT
+403 NEINSLGGSDT

-498 WPLEGDGLHGYDTFS
+498 WPLKGDGLHGYDTYS

-523 GGIEKEGY
+523 GGTEKEGY

-559 DKVSAAIWQEPM
+559 DKVSAAIWQEAM

-585 MLLYEVFTK
+585 MLLYEAFTK

-657 DCAAYVEN
+657 DCAAYVDS

-683 ILEEHSVATWIGIYK
+683 ILEEHSAATWIGIYK

-713 QKRIDTLQAVLE
+713 QKRIDTLQTVLE

-738 DAFDEVI
+738 DAYDEVI
-745 ANDGETVWHGRQFYD
+745 ASDGETVWHGRQFYD

-771 PHRDNRIPYDVM
+771 PHRDDRIPYGVM

-897 ISYPRADG
+897 ISYPRSDG
-905 TKGEQRM
+905 TKGEKRV

-981 QEGQEPEGT
+981 QEGQETEGT
-990 AKEIPE
+990 AEEIPE
-996 TRQTAENGQEEIPE
+996 TQQAEENGQEEIPE
-1010 AWQAVENG
+1010 TWQAVENG

-1029 ENGQEEIPEAWRTAE
+1029 ENGQKEIPEAWRTAE

-1072 NSDGSVAKPAAGSL
+1072 NRDGSVAKPAAGSL

-1103 ALEIYLTKCSAIVP
+1103 ALEIYLTKCSAIMP

-1123 MVAESSLSKE
+1123 MIAESSLPKE
-1133 DKLHFLN
+1133 DKLYFLN
-1140 RTINNMED
+1140 RTINHMED
-1148 KDQTRAYHN
+1148 KDQTKAYHN

-1166 QSRDVFMA
+1166 QNRDAFMV
-1174 DFKGRDG
+1174 DLKGRDG

-1203 ETFVIQRRINEYA
+1203 KTFVIQRRINEYA

-1320 LKGLLSTSEYAD
+1320 LKELLSTSEYAD

-1344 PVITQAVYHALEK
+1344 PIITQAVYGALEK

-1376 GTLPET
+1376 WTLPEN
-1382 MQESSL
+1382 MQESKL

-1438 LYDAKYAKH
+1438 LYDAKYSKH

-1495 LGAIRLPNTAFKD
+1495 LGAIRLPNTAFRD

-1578 NHDENFD
+1578 NHDGNFD

-1808 ALLKD
+1808 VLLKD

-1825 NLDNLN
+1825 NPDNLN

-1865 NAQAL
+1865 NAEAL

-1903 LLKTPPRARAIRSQ
+1903 LLKTPPRARAVRTQYTNS
-1917 FVNTGIQV
+1917 GIQV
-1925 KLNSYNMNWFIERKS
+1925 KLNTYNMNWFIERKN
-1940 MDNRSI
+1940 MDSKSI

-1951 YGTKRMDAYAIFEE
+1951 YGTKRIDAYSIFEE

-2010 WIFKDQERRQKYVDY
+2010 WIFKDQKRRQKYVDY

-2051 IKLRDHQKNAIARVL
+2051 IRLRDHQKNAIARVL

-2344 RFKSRFNK
+2344 KFKSRFNK

-2384 GKPIIVESE
+2384 GKPIIVENE

-2443 DAPNNPNGKLN
+2443 DAPDNPDGKLN

-2594 ENDEVAIYRYVTK
+2594 ENEEVAIYRYVTK

-2734 GKNTKFTERTDGGTF
+2734 GKSTKFTERTDGGTF

-2764 IGKFKGFELL
+2764 IGRFKGFELL

-2793 KVELSTSPVGNMVKL
+2793 KAELSTSPVGNMVKL

>member
-18 VTGSGQAWK
+18 VTGSGRAWK

-109 DRNTIKAYAAWI
+109 DRNTVKAYAAWV
-121 REKEGSALTE
+121 REKEVSALTE

-137 SFLKGFTENRIGV
+137 SFLKGFTEKRIGV

-232 SCEVLRGIAN
+232 SCEVLRSIAE
-242 DLKQMEERS
+242 DLTHMEERS

-297 EEPQRQIP
+297 GEPQRQIP
-305 DAVKVRKTG
+305 DTVKVRKTG

-327 DGRAGEQ
+327 DGGAGEQ

-343 QKLDNGDVAATP
+343 QKLDNGDVAAAP

-374 LEDSKKQTEDSEQQ
+374 LEDSEKQTEDSDQQ

-395 DQEIEREL
+395 DREIEREL
-403 NEINSLGSSDT
+403 NEINSLGGSDT

-498 WPLEGDGLHGYDTFS
+498 WPLKGDGLHGYDTYS

-523 GGIEKEGY
+523 GGTEKEGY

-559 DKVSAAIWQEPM
+559 DKVSAAIWQEAM

-585 MLLYEVFTK
+585 MLLYEAFTK

-657 DCAAYVEN
+657 DCAAYVDS

-683 ILEEHSVATWIGIYK
+683 ILEEHSAATWIGIYK

-713 QKRIDTLQAVLE
+713 QKRIDTLQTVLE

-738 DAFDEVI
+738 DAYDEVI
-745 ANDGETVWHGRQFYD
+745 ASDGETVWHGRQFYD

-771 PHRDNRIPYDVM
+771 PHRDDRIPYGVM

-897 ISYPRADG
+897 ISYPRSDG
-905 TKGEQRM
+905 TKGEKRV

-981 QEGQEPEGT
+981 QEGQETEGT
-990 AKEIPE
+990 AEEIPE
-996 TRQTAENGQEEIPE
+996 TQQAEENGQEEIPE
-1010 AWQAVENG
+1010 TWQAVENG

-1029 ENGQEEIPEAWRTAE
+1029 ENGQKEIPEAWRTAE

-1072 NSDGSVAKPAAGSL
+1072 NRDGSVAKPAAGSL

-1103 ALEIYLTKCSAIVP
+1103 ALEIYLTKCSAIMP

-1123 MVAESSLSKE
+1123 MIAESSLPKE
-1133 DKLHFLN
+1133 DKLYFLN
-1140 RTINNMED
+1140 RTINHMED
-1148 KDQTRAYHN
+1148 KDQTKAYHN

-1166 QSRDVFMA
+1166 QNRDVFMA
-1174 DFKGRDG
+1174 DLKGRDG

-1203 ETFVIQRRINEYA
+1203 KTFVIQRRINEYA

-1320 LKGLLSTSEYAD
+1320 LKELLSTSEYAD

-1344 PVITQAVYHALEK
+1344 PIITQAVYGALEK

-1376 GTLPET
+1376 GTLPEN
-1382 MQESSL
+1382 MQESKL

-1438 LYDAKYAKH
+1438 LYDAKYSKH

-1495 LGAIRLPNTAFKD
+1495 LGAIRLPNTAFRD

-1578 NHDENFD
+1578 NHDGNFD

-1808 ALLKD
+1808 VLLKD

-1825 NLDNLN
+1825 NPDNLN

-1940 MDNRSI
+1940 MDNRSV

-1951 YGTKRMDAYAIFEE
+1951 YGTKRIDAYSIFEE

-2275 YLDEINDGRGI
+2275 YLDDVIC
-2286 VFATGTPVSNT
+2286 
-2297 MCELYVMQLYLQK
+2297 CEL
-2310 RTLER
+2310 
-2315 MGIYHFDSWASNFG
+2315 
-2329 EVTTALELTVEGSGF
+2329 
-2344 RFKSRFNK
+2344 
-2352 FTNVPELMTS
+2352 
-2362 FREVADVQTSDMLNL
+2362 
-2377 PVPALRE
+2377 
-2384 GKPIIVESE
+2384 
-2393 PDWYVKQVMEEF
+2393 
-2405 AKRAEKIHAGGV
+2405 
-2417 DPSVDNF
+2417 
-2424 LKITGE
+2424 
-2430 ARLLGTDARLLEL
+2430 
-2443 DAPNNPNGKLN
+2443 
-2454 KVAANV
+2454 
-2460 AAEYFAGNKDGKIG
+2460 
-2474 CQLIF
+2474 
-2479 SDIGTPKTAWTPDWA
+2479 
-2494 ERIKNGGQFDIYNYL
+2494 
-2509 KTELVKQGIPA
+2509 
-2520 EEIAFIHDA
+2520 
-2529 KTDAQREALFKDM
+2529 
-2542 RSGKKKIL
+2542 
-2550 IGSTDQC
+2550 
-2557 GTGVNVQT
+2557 
-2565 HITAMHHVDC
+2565 
-2575 PWKPSCIEQ
+2575 
-2584 REGRGVRQGN
+2584 
-2594 ENDEVAIYRYVTK
+2594 
-2607 GTFDAYSW
+2607 
-2615 SLVENKQRFISQVM
+2615 
-2629 TSKAVSRTCEDIDE
+2629 
-2643 ATLSYAE
+2643 
-2650 IKAVATG
+2650 
-2657 NPLIKEKMQ
+2657 
-2666 LENDVQRLKMLKSS
+2666 
-2680 YDSQRY
+2680 
-2686 SLQDNFMIR
+2686 
-2695 YPKYIKAATEKLECV
+2695 
-2710 REDTKTAEAALL
+2710 
-2722 AEPDFAIIVDAA
+2722 
-2734 GKNTKFTERTDGGTF
+2734 
-2749 MLQAV
+2749 
-2754 SQCKNGETTH
+2754 
-2764 IGKFKGFELL
+2764 
-2774 VEKNFIGVN
+2774 
-2783 HMVLRGKTDY
+2783 
-2793 KVELSTSPVGNMVKL
+2793 
-2808 ENLCHAI
+2808 
-2815 SAGIPELEKRIEQY
+2815 
-2829 QRDMEQS
+2829 
-2836 RQEYEKPFTQE
+2836 
-2847 EELNEKVARLNELN
+2847 
-2861 VQLDLENGKTE
+2861 
-2872 DVDLCE
+2872 
-2878 TQDNAKVAEPGTYHC
+2878 
-2893 FPSGKEGR
+2893 

>member
-18 VTGSGQAWK
+18 VTANGQAWK

-45 MVYMQRPGARLIAD
+45 MVYKQRPRATLIAD
-59 FDTWKRVGRYVR
+59 FDTWKMVGRYVR

-84 LKPEIRYVF
+84 LKPGMRYVF

-109 DRNTIKAYAAWI
+109 DRNTVKAYAAWL
-121 REKEGSALTE
+121 REKEGAALPE

-137 SFLKGFTENRIGV
+137 SFIKDFTERQIGV

-163 VNLAGNKQITEN
+163 VNLVGNKQITDN
-175 GRVQEITAVEALKR
+175 SRAQEITAEEALKR
-189 SVMYAVFTRCG
+189 SVMYAVYTRCG

-210 SFITAFTKEEEVY
+210 SFITAFTTEEEVY

-251 IANGRDNNDVS
+251 IANGRDNIDVS
-262 RGSGR
+262 RGNGR
-267 DAVPGPQSS
+267 DAVPEPHGT
-276 GGNSEHDKS
+276 GGNGEHDELR
-285 GEVRSKGDGVPE
+285 EVRSEGDGVPE
-297 EEPQRQIP
+297 REPQQQIP
-305 DAVKVRKTG
+305 DIAEVRETG

-343 QKLDNGDVAATP
+343 QKLDNGDVAATA
-355 AGEDAGRGNRDE
+355 AGEDAGRGDRDE
-367 RSSDAVP
+367 RSSDEVP
-374 LEDSKKQTEDSEQQ
+374 LEGNGQQTADSEQQ
-388 NIRKTEL
+388 NIRQAEL
-395 DQEIEREL
+395 DREIEQEL

-414 QKGSYEQASFLIAQN
+414 QKGSYEQASFLIAAN

-442 PEQMLTVPHEYVKQ
+442 PEQVLIVPHEYITQ
-456 VLMRGGVYSGSRKR
+456 ALMRGSGYDDGKRR
-470 IYAAF
+470 IYEIF
-475 QDISDPGERVKA
+475 QNISDPGERIKA
-487 VRREYGQGGAG
+487 IRNEYRQSGAG
-498 WPLEGDGLHGYDTFS
+498 WQLEGDGLHGYDAFN
-513 AKGLRFQWRE
+513 AKGIRFQWRE
-523 GGIEKEGY
+523 GESEKEGY

-538 RELSAL
+538 RELGAL

-549 YYTPPKAFDP
+549 YYTPAKAFDP
-559 DKVSAAIWQEPM
+559 DNVSAAAWQEPM
-571 DEFFQKSFWSPVPN
+571 DQFFQDSFSIPHPN
-585 MLLYEVFTK
+585 MMLYEVFTK
-594 ELPMSDKVQ
+594 ELPMSDKAQ
-603 FIERMLCKNPYA
+603 FIERVLSKNPYGPA
-615 ASISNNFENRYGR
+615 IQKHFKNSYGS
-628 CNIEQTDEG
+628 CTIEQSYEG
-637 IFIEYYDG
+637 ISIEYYD
-645 EGTKWKTELDWW
+645 ENGTKWKTELDWW

-665 MIADGAYQTS
+665 MIADGAYKTY

-683 ILEEHSVATWIGIYK
+683 VMEQRPAVSWIQILKEDTDK
-698 KDADRYLSED
+698 YLSED
-708 AGQRQ
+708 AGQHQ
-713 QKRIDTLQAVLE
+713 QNRLDA
-725 KTGIQEQMEVAWD
+725 IQEALKVKGLQEKLEVTWD
-738 DAFDEVI
+738 DAYDEVI
-745 ANDGETVWHGRQFYD
+745 ASDGETVWHGRQFYD
-760 YLFEEVLVFDR
+760 YLFQEVLVPDGKDEWVPFQ
-771 PHRDNRIPYDVM
+771 VQT
-783 GQLEHDRFSSHNPD
+783 QLEHDRRSSRNPD
-797 KAEFI
+797 KTEFI
-802 HRKTFDTVE
+802 YRKNPDTVE
-811 LTAEESEKWEQDMWL
+811 LTAEEREKQEEPLWL
-826 EPLKGYFNEEIQYIS
+826 EPLKAYFNEEIQYIS

-847 DIFTTNLSMESKAG
+847 DIFTTNLNMESKAG
-861 FLANVYGEQREGFFM
+861 FLASVYGEQREGFFM
-876 SEYTDNSYGKCK
+876 SEYTDNPYGKCK
-888 ISRDKDGIT
+888 ISRDKGGIE
-897 ISYPRADG
+897 ISYPREDG
-905 TKGEQRM
+905 TKGEKRV

-927 NDYLTEGIFERFKEA
+927 NAYLTEGIFERFKEA
-942 PEAFAAMPWF
+942 PGAFAAMPWF
-952 MEIYHEYKERMRQEP
+952 MEIYHEYKERMLQEP
-967 DFAAISIDGQEEER
+967 DFAVISIDGQEEEK
-981 QEGQEPEGT
+981 QEGQEPE
-990 AKEIPE
+990 AAAEEIPE

-1010 AWQAVENG
+1010 TWQAVEN
-1018 QEEIP
+1018 E
-1023 GTWQTV
+1023 
-1029 ENGQEEIPEAWRTAE
+1029 QEEIPEAWQTAE
-1044 SKQEETAET
+1044 SGQEETAET
-1053 QQGQEDTKEAAE
+1053 RQEQEETAEIQQGQEETQEAAE

-1072 NSDGSVAKPAAGSL
+1072 NSDGSVATPSAGSL

-1094 EAMDEDLRD
+1094 ETMDEDLRD

-1123 MVAESSLSKE
+1123 MVAESSLPKE

-1140 RTINNMED
+1140 RTINHMED
-1148 KDQTRAYHN
+1148 KDQTKAYHN

-1166 QSRDVFMA
+1166 QNKDTFMV
-1174 DFKGRDG
+1174 DLKSRDG

-1203 ETFVIQRRINEYA
+1203 KTFVIQRRINEYA

-1227 SALEKQFEDKLTNL
+1227 SALEKQFEDKLINL

-1251 FEDAELPKGGQKTR
+1251 FEEAELPKGGQKTR

-1275 LKQIEYEDRTATPEE
+1275 LKQIEHEGRTATPEE

-1320 LKGLLSTSEYAD
+1320 LKELLSTSEYAD

-1344 PVITQAVYHALEK
+1344 PVITQAVYSALDK

-1376 GTLPET
+1376 GTLPEN
-1382 MQESSL
+1382 MQESKL

-1495 LGAIRLPNTAFKD
+1495 LGAIRLPNTAFRD

-1543 IAVNSYFVEHPE
+1543 IAVNSYFAEHPE

-1649 SAMAEE
+1649 SATAEE
-1655 RIRHMDE
+1655 RIRGMDE

-1683 AAQQKLLGEK
+1683 AAQQKVLNEK
-1693 YDAYVKQY
+1693 YDAYVKKY

-1707 GNGQA
+1707 GSQQA

-1808 ALLKD
+1808 VLLKD

-1825 NLDNLN
+1825 NPDNLN
-1831 MGWKTAD
+1831 TGWKTAD

-1860 ELFGA
+1860 ELFGI
-1865 NAQAL
+1865 NAEAL
-1870 KTVQPERLDA
+1870 KNVQPERLDA

-1892 EPEDY
+1892 EPQDY
-1897 EQFIYE
+1897 EEFIYE
-1903 LLKTPPRARAIRSQ
+1903 LLKTPPRARAMRTKWSS
-1917 FVNTGIQV
+1917 TGIQV
-1925 KLNSYNMNWFIERKS
+1925 KLNTYNMNWFIEGKRH
-1940 MDNRSI
+1940 DNHSI

-1951 YGTKRMDAYAIFEE
+1951 YGTKRIDAYSIFEE

-1973 VRDRIDDGEGKHH
+1973 VRDRIDDGGGKYH

-1998 EKQNQMKEMFKS
+1998 EKQNQMKEAFKS

-2170 KERMLQAQIQE
+2170 KERMLEAQIQE

-2205 KKKLDEQLKAL
+2205 KKKLDEQLKEL
-2216 TEESRKDD
+2216 TEESRNDD
-2224 LITFEELGIDSVMV
+2224 LITFEELGIDSVIV

-2315 MGIYHFDSWASNFG
+2315 MGIYHFDSWAANFG

-2377 PVPALRE
+2377 PVPALRG

-2405 AKRAEKIHAGGV
+2405 AKRAERIHGGGV
-2417 DPSVDNF
+2417 DPKEDNF

-2443 DAPNNPNGKLN
+2443 DAPNNPDGKLN

-2557 GTGVNVQT
+2557 GTGVNVQA

-2695 YPKYIKAATEKLECV
+2695 YPKLIKAATEKLACV
-2710 REDTKTAEAALL
+2710 REDAKTAEAALI
-2722 AEPDFAIIVDAA
+2722 AEPDFAITVDVA
-2734 GKNTKFTERTDGGTF
+2734 GKSTKFTERTDGGTF

-2754 SQCKNGETTH
+2754 SQCKTGETTH
-2764 IGKFKGFELL
+2764 IGSFKGFELL

-2783 HMVLRGKTDY
+2783 NMVLRGKTDY
-2793 KVELSTSPVGNMVKL
+2793 KAELSTSPVGNMVKL
-2808 ENLCHAI
+2808 ENLCHGI
-2815 SAGIPELEKRIEQY
+2815 QVNIPELEKRIEQY

-2836 RQEYEKPFTQE
+2836 KQEYDKPFTQE

-2878 TQDNAKVAEPGTYHC
+2878 VEDNAKVAEPGTYHC